1 MTNFSSQTQR
11 LLFSLFAIL
20 LLSSCDPFTSP
31 QSLMDEYPIRLARV
45 LDVATKNG
53 PQAPSAIW
61 PRVRERR
68 VTIPEIEINM
78 LAFLDLYGCDL
89 QVVVGE
95 RNAILG
101 KVMQPLNR
109 LRYSQR
115 FIKEAGIC
123 IDSIDDASLKQ
134 TLKEASILK
143 RQQLPA
149 EIWQASWASDEMAGL
164 LSHTAQPMSVELPL
178 ANSQQ
183 LAEDFVYLNQT
194 VDALL
199 SGSNE
204 TALIRW
210 GKIQQRWQYQD
221 GLGAL
226 IKSAQQLT
234 LMLNAGSA
242 ILKQRIDEKPLC
254 YQGKPNPRAR
264 QLEGVFFNVYIGHVQ
279 PYIALISQHRD
290 VLLPAAREFAA
301 QQADTA
307 PASVKTYWQQY
318 LLDEPQSIWPAFD
331 LAVKNHTQYWQNL
344 LEQCG
349 LKPKAARPDKAQQRQ
364 N

>member
-1 MTNFSSQTQR
+1 MLDISSKTQS
-11 LLFSLFAIL
+11 LLFSLLAIL

-31 QSLMDEYPIRLARV
+31 QSLMAEYPIRLARV
-45 LDVATKNG
+45 LDVAAQNS
-53 PQAPSAIW
+53 PQTTPAIW

-68 VTIPEIEINM
+68 VTIPDIEINM
-78 LAFLDLYGCDL
+78 LEFLDLYGCDL

-115 FIKEAGIC
+115 FIDEAGIC
-123 IDSIDDASLKQ
+123 IENIDDASLKQ
-134 TLKEASILK
+134 TLKQATVLK

-164 LSHTAQPMSVELPL
+164 FSHTAQPMPIEQPL
-178 ANSQQ
+178 AISQQ
-183 LAEDFVYLNQT
+183 LAEDFAYLNQT
-194 VDALL
+194 ADALL

-221 GLGAL
+221 DLGAL
-226 IKSAQQLT
+226 FKSAQQLT
-234 LMLNAGSA
+234 QMLNASSA

-264 QLEGVFFNVYIGHVQ
+264 QLEGVFFKVYISHVQ
-279 PYIALISQHRD
+279 PYIALVSQHRD
-290 VLLPAAREFAA
+290 VLLPAVRQFAA
-301 QQADTA
+301 QQVDTA
-307 PASVKTYWQQY
+307 PAAVKAYWQQY

-331 LAVKNHTQYWQNL
+331 LAVKNHTQHWQDL

-349 LKPKAARPDKAQQRQ
+349 LKPKAARPDQAQQRQ

>member
-1 MTNFSSQTQR
+1 MTQR
-11 LLFSLFAIL
+11 LFFSLLAIL
-20 LLSSCDPFTSP
+20 LLSSCDPFTLP

-45 LDVATKNG
+45 LDVNAENS
-53 PQAPSAIW
+53 PQTTPAIW

-68 VTIPEIEINM
+68 VFIPDIEINM

-115 FIKEAGIC
+115 FIQEAGIC
-123 IDSIDDASLKQ
+123 IDNIDDASLKE
-134 TLKEASILK
+134 TLKQATILK
-143 RQQLPA
+143 RQQLTA
-149 EIWQASWASDEMAGL
+149 EIWQASWASNEMAGL
-164 LSHTAQPMSVELPL
+164 LSHTAQPIPVDQSL
-178 ANSQQ
+178 ASSQQ
-183 LAEDFVYLNQT
+183 LAEDFAYLSQT

-204 TALIRW
+204 SALIRW
-210 GKIQQRWQYQD
+210 GKIQKRWQYLD
-221 GLGAL
+221 DLGAL

-234 LMLNAGSA
+234 QTLNTGSA
-242 ILKQRIDEKPLC
+242 MLKQRIDEKPLC

-264 QLEGVFFNVYIGHVQ
+264 QLESVFFKVYIGHVQ
-279 PYIALISQHRD
+279 PYIALVSQHRD
-290 VLLPAAREFAA
+290 ALLPAVKHFAI
-301 QQADTA
+301 QQTDTVPVA
-307 PASVKTYWQQY
+307 VKAYWQQY
-318 LLDEPQSIWPAFD
+318 LLDEPESIWPAFD
-331 LAVKNHTQYWQNL
+331 LAVKNHTQSWQDL

-349 LKPKAARPDKAQQRQ
+349 LKPKSARPDHASKRQ
-364 N
+364 S

>member
-1 MTNFSSQTQR
+1 MPDISSQTQR
-11 LLFSLFAIL
+11 LLFSLLAIL

-45 LDVATKNG
+45 LDVNAQNS
-53 PQAPSAIW
+53 PQTTPAIW
-61 PRVRERR
+61 LRVRERR
-68 VTIPEIEINM
+68 VTIPDIEINM

-115 FIKEAGIC
+115 FIEEAGIC

-134 TLKEASILK
+134 TLKQAAILK

-149 EIWQASWASDEMAGL
+149 EIWQASWASAEMAEL
-164 LSHTAQPMSVELPL
+164 FSHTAQPMPVDRPL

-183 LAEDFVYLNQT
+183 LSEDFIYLNQT

-199 SGSNE
+199 SGANK
-204 TALIRW
+204 TALTRW

-221 GLGAL
+221 DLGAL

-234 LMLNAGSA
+234 QMLNTGSA
-242 ILKQRIDEKPLC
+242 LLKQRIDEKPLC

-264 QLEGVFFNVYIGHVQ
+264 QMEGVFFKIYIGHVQ
-279 PYIALISQHRD
+279 PYIALVSQHRD
-290 VLLPAAREFAA
+290 ALLPAVRQFAA
-301 QQADTA
+301 QHQNTAPPAVKKYWQRYLLESPDSIWTEFDTA
-307 PASVKTYWQQY
+307 LKTHTGLWQD
-318 LLDEPQSIWPAFD
+318 LLD
-331 LAVKNHTQYWQNL
+331 
-344 LEQCG
+344 QCG
-349 LKPKAARPDKAQQRQ
+349 LRPKAAEPKRLQQE
-364 N
+364 NS

>member
-1 MTNFSSQTQR
+1 MPFISSKTQR
-11 LLFSLFAIL
+11 LLFSLFAML

-45 LDVATKNG
+45 LNVATKNG
-53 PQAPSAIW
+53 PVAPSAIW

-68 VTIPEIEINM
+68 VSIPEIEINM
-78 LAFLDLYGCDL
+78 LEFLDLYGCDL

-101 KVMQPLNR
+101 RVMQPLNR

-115 FIKEAGIC
+115 FIEEAGIC
-123 IDSIDDASLKQ
+123 IDNIDDAALKQ
-134 TLKEASILK
+134 TLKQATLLK

-149 EIWQASWASDEMAGL
+149 EIWQASWASDEMAVL
-164 LSHTAQPMSVELPL
+164 FSHTAQSMPIDHPL
-178 ANSQQ
+178 GSSEQ
-183 LAEDFVYLNQT
+183 LAEDFAYLNQT
-194 VDALL
+194 IDALL
-199 SGSNE
+199 SGENK

-221 GLGAL
+221 DLGAL
-226 IKSAQQLT
+226 IKSAQELT
-234 LMLNAGSA
+234 WMLNASSA

-264 QLEGVFFNVYIGHVQ
+264 QLEGVFFKVYIGHVQ
-279 PYIALISQHRD
+279 PYIALVSQHRD
-290 VLLPAAREFAA
+290 VLLPTVRQFTVQQVDTTPAA
-301 QQADTA
+301 
-307 PASVKTYWQQY
+307 VKSYWQQY

-331 LAVKNHTQYWQNL
+331 LAVKKHTQHWQDL

-349 LKPKAARPDKAQQRQ
+349 LKPKSARPDHATKRQ